1 MLSRGDHVETA
12 GLISTVEHLCVVAR
26 AAPKGK
32 GKVLLEEVVVIAY
45 GIPLAAKAKNPF
57 FDRE

>member
-32 GKVLLEEVVVIAY
+32 VKVLHEEVVVISLRY
-45 GIPLAAKAKNPF
+45 LLGGQSEKPIF
-57 FDRE
+57 